1 MTGSRSRKSV
11 QSDFLLLTP
20 GRVAATNLLMTSHP
34 VFQFETHRIRKGGGT
49 PRTFYPI
56 VFNDIMG
63 LEPDSNH
70 GARAEDIKL
79 ILSGHVMEGYKVCLR
94 HAVLSAANI

>member
-1 MTGSRSRKSV
+1 
-11 QSDFLLLTP
+11 
-20 GRVAATNLLMTSHP
+20 MTSHP

-63 LEPDSNH
+63 LEPDSNQ
-70 GARAEDIKL
+70 GVRAEDIKL
-79 ILSGHVMEGYKVCLR
+79 ILRGHVMEGYKVRLR
-94 HAVLSAANI
+94 HAVLSAANA